1 MTLKRFLGYN
11 KKALKDLSIIPYFML
26 NKDYIQI
33 LKERK
38 KQSHVYKKYQL
49 TGLIIAQLLEDEK
62 HKSLY
67 IKLAKK
73 HNNEHLLSIAKD
85 VAERKKIK
93 NKGGYFM
100 RVLQKTHPNIL
111 KNKKN

>member
-1 MTLKRFLGYN
+1 
-11 KKALKDLSIIPYFML
+11 ML
-26 NKDYIQI
+26 EKEYLEI
-33 LKERK
+33 LKQRGKE
-38 KQSHVYKKYQL
+38 SHVYKKYQL
-49 TGLIIAQLLEDEK
+49 TGLLIAQLLEDEK

-73 HNNEHLLSIAKD
+73 HNSDDLLKIAKD
-85 VAERKKIK
+85 VSERKKVK

-111 KNKKN
+111 KTKK